1 MLNFFY
7 YFYYRVREAQNRSEP
22 PSGNSARAAYFTIV
36 ILLILNGLSGYFL
49 LMQLLNNEWMVR
61 FWQDKLLNQMVTL
74 FFGITIPGGV
84 YGWYKFRQL
93 HIEQTLQDFKTESS
107 DERRVGGALI
117 MAYIFTSCGLL
128 LYALFLPFL

>member
-7 YFYYRVREAQNRSEP
+7 YFYYRIREAQNRSGP
-22 PSGNSARAAYFTIV
+22 ASGNAAGAAYFTLV

-49 LMQLLNNEWMVR
+49 LLQLLHTEWVAHL
-61 FWQDKLLNQMVTL
+61 WQDKRLNQIVTL
-74 FFGITIPGGV
+74 FFAMVIPAAV
-84 YGWYKFRQL
+84 YCWYKFRQPY
-93 HIEQTLQDFKTESS
+93 IEQTLLDFKTESS